1 MELAL
6 RDYKIYQ
13 MNQELQNRKKLLCQK
28 RKYLKQNAKE
38 NLFLKD
44 VFDDYNDI
52 SRRMVEQKERQIEQ
66 LNILN
71 TYISSISKELTL
83 TDEKMNQSKIDQEDI
98 LKEINKL
105 REDIIEM
112 TETN

>member
-1 MELAL
+1 
-6 RDYKIYQ
+6 
-13 MNQELQNRKKLLCQK
+13 
-28 RKYLKQNAKE
+28 
-38 NLFLKD
+38 
-44 VFDDYNDI
+44 
-52 SRRMVEQKERQIEQ
+52 MVEQKERQIEQ